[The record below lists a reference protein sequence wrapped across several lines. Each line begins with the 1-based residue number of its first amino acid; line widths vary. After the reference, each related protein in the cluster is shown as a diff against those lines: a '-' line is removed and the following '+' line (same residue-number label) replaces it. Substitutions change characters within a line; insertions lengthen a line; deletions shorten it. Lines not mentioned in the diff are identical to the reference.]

1 MSNLELVTP
10 LEDTNV
16 SAINNLNDRLDYYP
30 FFNRGMTDLDKVRVC
45 IDEELS
51 DDEFA
56 SRFLKDFAQKY
67 DYAKFLSSLTDE
79 EWFIKKYA
87 QVEFEI
93 VETGRLDIPDDIAQ
107 DDDKLED
114 YVAELDIYDYQ
125 EVLPDDADLG
135 STYVHRH
142 ENVQIRLTD
151 AVISKL
157 QDALIEEK
165 VS

>member
-1 MSNLELVTP
+1 MSTGYENGRRPAGGE
-10 LEDTNV
+10 
-16 SAINNLNDRLDYYP
+16 
-30 FFNRGMTDLDKVRVC
+30 TD
-45 IDEELS
+45 
-51 DDEFA
+51 
-56 SRFLKDFAQKY
+56 
-67 DYAKFLSSLTDE
+67 
-79 EWFIKKYA
+79 
-87 QVEFEI
+87 
-93 VETGRLDIPDDIAQ
+93 
-107 DDDKLED
+107 D

-135 STYVHRH
+135 STYVYRH